1 MFNEVSVLDGDSNP
15 VTANAFQKSITW
27 KIPCERF
34 QPLMERYP
42 ILGTSLLKVLAKHNR
57 KLISM
62 YEDLISRPVK
72 VRTAKLILDLS
83 SYGQVPIDR
92 QLHSNQ
98 FLAAHVSTAPEAIS
112 RSIKI
117 LRESGLIDCTR
128 TQITVNCPDELAEF
142 AQVEYELFKV

>member
-27 KIPCERF
+27 KIARERF

-42 ILGTSLLKVLAKHNR
+42 ILGTSLLKVLAKRNR